1 MIHFTKYKI
10 VDLLYL
16 YLCLYIFV
24 SVLCQ
29 YFLAILSVFLSFFA
43 LRLYFELAVF
53 AMSTDWE
60 TVWFE
65 QRLKVVGLANSF
77 WSVLKSGTHI
87 DFSLFTI
94 A

>member
-1 MIHFTKYKI
+1 M
-10 VDLLYL
+10 
-16 YLCLYIFV
+16 
-24 SVLCQ
+24 SV
-29 YFLAILSVFLSFFA
+29 YWAILSVFLLVFA

-87 DFSLFTI
+87 DFSPFHNCVKLQTTFI
-94 A
+94 ALLQRFLII